1 MVHQYKLGGYNIVLD
16 SCSGGVHVV
25 DEVAYDIIA
34 LYQEKSREEIVA
46 AMEEKYAAHEDITTE
61 DIEECYDQ
69 VTFDNFNIG
78 AEYFGKK
85 TPSTVPGGTVLVE
98 GTFTIK
104 E

>member
-1 MVHQYKLGGYNIVLD
+1 MP
-16 SCSGGVHVV
+16 
-25 DEVAYDIIA
+25 
-34 LYQEKSREEIVA
+34 
-46 AMEEKYAAHEDITTE
+46 
-61 DIEECYDQ
+61 EECYGQ